1 MAKIEIQ
8 LHPDRESREKALR
21 SMANIGYL
29 NVWEGAVRSG
39 KTVFAL
45 CAFAIY
51 AVRSKETSFLLSG
64 RTVKTIEKNCIT
76 EDFGLLNLIP
86 GSTYGKVGESKA
98 VTFYVRQDGQ
108 LVKKSIFVA
117 AMNFRCEGGG
127 VPMAPHASA
136 TDGQLSACCVYGIP
150 RLLCLFCFPFLI
162 AGRHEGIRGFDVI
175 NTSQMHVVF
184 DRPMVVHA
192 DGEDCGDQ
200 TDVTFRC
207 IPGALRMPHLDLD
220 VATR

>member
-21 SMANIGYL
+21 SMANLGYL

-76 EDFGLLNLIP
+76 EDYGLLNLIP
-86 GSTYGKVGESKA
+86 GST
-98 VTFYVRQDGQ
+98 
-108 LVKKSIFVA
+108 
-117 AMNFRCEGGG
+117 
-127 VPMAPHASA
+127 
-136 TDGQLSACCVYGIP
+136 
-150 RLLCLFCFPFLI
+150 
-162 AGRHEGIRGFDVI
+162 
-175 NTSQMHVVF
+175 
-184 DRPMVVHA
+184 
-192 DGEDCGDQ
+192 
-200 TDVTFRC
+200 
-207 IPGALRMPHLDLD
+207 
-220 VATR
+220 